1 MQLSIAFD
9 LGFQEICTLSSIE
22 CLKSNH
28 MQDVLNF
35 LSELKVNNNKDWFD
49 QNRSRYEESRKKILF
64 LTELI
69 IHEINGFDPE
79 IGSQNPKDCVFRI
92 FRDVRFSND
101 KTPYKINMG
110 SFIAKGGRKSMGS
123 GYYLHIEPG
132 GSFVGGGAYCPPA
145 DSLKA
150 LRTEIF
156 DHPEEF
162 RGLINSNSFQKMY
175 PEMFDD
181 KLKTAPKGFPKD
193 FPEIDLLKYKSYAFT
208 SRMADSD
215 VVSDG
220 FVGKV
225 VAAFK
230 ELSPVNRFLN
240 TAIDKWL

>member
-1 MQLSIAFD
+1 MQ
-9 LGFQEICTLSSIE
+9 EV
-22 CLKSNH
+22 
-28 MQDVLNF
+28 MNF
-35 LSELKVNNNKDWFD
+35 LSELKVNNNKEWFD
-49 QNRSRYEESRKKILF
+49 QNRKRYEESRKKVLF

-69 IHEINGFDPE
+69 IHEINSFDPE
-79 IGSQNPKDCVFRI
+79 IGNQNPKDCVFRI

-110 SFIAKGGRKSMGS
+110 SFIAKGGRKSVGA
-123 GYYLHIEPG
+123 GYYLHVEPG

-162 RGLINSNSFQKMY
+162 KQLIHSNSFRTTY
-175 PEMFDD
+175 PEMYED

-193 FPEIDLLKYKSYAFT
+193 FMDIDLLKYKSYAFT
-208 SRMADSD
+208 SRISDSD
-215 VVSDG
+215 VTG
-220 FVGKV
+220 EAFVGKI

-240 TAIDKWL
+240 TAIEKWL

>member
-1 MQLSIAFD
+1 MPISVACFYINCILSWF
-9 LGFQEICTLSSIE
+9 E
-22 CLKSNH
+22 CLKSNR
-28 MQDVLNF
+28 MQEVLNF
-35 LSELKVNNNKDWFD
+35 LSELKVNNNKEWFD
-49 QNRSRYEESRKKILF
+49 QNRYRYEESRKKVLF

-69 IHEINGFDPE
+69 IHEINSFDPE
-79 IGSQNPKDCVFRI
+79 IGNQNPKDCVFRI

-110 SFIAKGGRKSMGS
+110 SFIAKGGRKSLGA

-132 GSFVGGGAYCPPA
+132 GSFVGGGAYCPPV

-150 LRTEIF
+150 MRTEIF

-162 RGLINSNSFQKMY
+162 KRLISSNSFSRTY
-175 PEMFDD
+175 PEMYDD

-208 SRMADSD
+208 SRIADSAVESD
-215 VVSDG
+215 V

-225 VAAFK
+225 IAAFK

-240 TAIDKWL
+240 SALEKWL